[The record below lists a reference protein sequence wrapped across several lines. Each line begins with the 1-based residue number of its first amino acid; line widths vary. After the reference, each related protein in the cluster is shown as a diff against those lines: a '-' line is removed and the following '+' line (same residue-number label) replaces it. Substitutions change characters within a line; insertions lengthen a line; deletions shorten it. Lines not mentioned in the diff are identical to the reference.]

1 MIDRRNVLKLGT
13 LAAAGVALPAER
25 LTGAFGTAAVAAPA
39 GPAPLFGVPLTT
51 PRVLKPRFTVGN
63 VDYYDVTMKESSADI
78 LPGVRTPVW
87 TYDGSFPGPT
97 IRARRG
103 RTALVRQFNDLGEQ
117 VAVHLHGGN
126 VSSSSDGLPGDE
138 IRPGDSRYY
147 LYPNRQQAATLWYHD
162 HVHHV
167 EAEHTNRG
175 LAGLYLITDPAE
187 DHLDLPAGTYDVPL
201 IIQDRLFD
209 ADGTM
214 RLADPAKGEFCG
226 DTMLVNGRVSPFF
239 EVEQRPYRFRLLNA
253 SSNDC
258 LHELKLSTGEA
269 FTVIATDGGLLPAPV
284 QAKSL
289 PLAPS
294 ERIEIVI
301 DFSRYAIGE
310 QIVLDSTVLGF
321 LPFQI
326 MRFDVK
332 RKGSGQ
338 HPKLPSKLVP
348 MTWLKESHAKVRRDF
363 VLNLDRATGQMV
375 INGKPFDPQRI
386 DITPRLGTTEVWT
399 VTNGEQADL
408 PIPHVFHTHL
418 VRFQILDRDGRPP
431 GGHESGWKDSV
442 AIQPG
447 EKVRLIMRFGDFPGR
462 YLYHCHLLGHADAG
476 MMATMKVLP

>member
-51 PRVLKPRFTVGN
+51 PRVLKPRFTVGD

-117 VAVHLHGGN
+117 VAVHLHGAN
-126 VSSSSDGLPGDE
+126 VPSSSDGLPGDE

-175 LAGLYLITDPAE
+175 LSGLYLITDPAE

-209 ADGTM
+209 GDGTM

-239 EVEQRPYRFRLLNA
+239 EVEQRP
-253 SSNDC
+253 
-258 LHELKLSTGEA
+258 
-269 FTVIATDGGLLPAPV
+269 
-284 QAKSL
+284 
-289 PLAPS
+289 
-294 ERIEIVI
+294 
-301 DFSRYAIGE
+301 
-310 QIVLDSTVLGF
+310 
-321 LPFQI
+321 
-326 MRFDVK
+326 
-332 RKGSGQ
+332 
-338 HPKLPSKLVP
+338 
-348 MTWLKESHAKVRRDF
+348 
-363 VLNLDRATGQMV
+363 
-375 INGKPFDPQRI
+375 
-386 DITPRLGTTEVWT
+386 
-399 VTNGEQADL
+399 
-408 PIPHVFHTHL
+408 
-418 VRFQILDRDGRPP
+418 
-431 GGHESGWKDSV
+431 
-442 AIQPG
+442 
-447 EKVRLIMRFGDFPGR
+447 
-462 YLYHCHLLGHADAG
+462 
-476 MMATMKVLP
+476 